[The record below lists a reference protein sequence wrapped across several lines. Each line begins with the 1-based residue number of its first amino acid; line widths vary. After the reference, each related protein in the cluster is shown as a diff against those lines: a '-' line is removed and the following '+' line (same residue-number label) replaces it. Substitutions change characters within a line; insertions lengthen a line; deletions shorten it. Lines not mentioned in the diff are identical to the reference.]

1 MQERKYRA
9 EMVDR
14 SNNQGEKHADLNA
27 SSKAQFRADQT
38 QRYVYP

>member
-9 EMVDR
+9 EMV
-14 SNNQGEKHADLNA
+14 EKHADLNA